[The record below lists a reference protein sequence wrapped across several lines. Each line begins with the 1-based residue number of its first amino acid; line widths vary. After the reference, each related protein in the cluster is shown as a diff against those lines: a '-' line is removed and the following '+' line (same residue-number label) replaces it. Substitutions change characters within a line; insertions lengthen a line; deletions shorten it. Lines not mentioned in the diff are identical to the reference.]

1 MLGGDLQIRQF
12 TPSVEGI
19 FNLISTDVG
28 RPLSDINHKLNVPNL
43 EQQILEVIRTLNLKA
58 AEIQDRDGHWYDLRI
73 RPYRTIDNKIDGA
86 VLVLVDIDNLKR
98 SNTQLMEA
106 RDYAEAIVQ
115 TVREPLLVL
124 NLDLRVIS
132 ANRSFYDTFHVAPV
146 ETEQHLIFELG
157 NGQWNIPQLRSL
169 LEEILANNTQ
179 FQDFEVEHDFE
190 QIGRKIM
197 RLNARKMPMIDNTQ
211 MILLAIEDITEL
223 HRLV

>member
-1 MLGGDLQIRQF
+1 M
-12 TPSVEGI
+12 
-19 FNLISTDVG
+19 
-28 RPLSDINHKLNVPNL
+28 
-43 EQQILEVIRTLNLKA
+43 KA
-58 AEIQDRDGHWYDLRI
+58 QEIQDRDGHWYDMRI

-86 VLVLVDIDNLKR
+86 VLVLVDIDNLKH
-98 SNTQLMEA
+98 SNSQLMEA
-106 RDYAEAIVQ
+106 RDYAEAIVE

-124 NLDLRVIS
+124 NLDLRVIT
-132 ANRSFYDTFHVAPV
+132 ANRSFYNTFQVRPV

-223 HRLV
+223 HRLETEHS

>member
-1 MLGGDLQIRQF
+1 
-12 TPSVEGI
+12 
-19 FNLISTDVG
+19 
-28 RPLSDINHKLNVPNL
+28 
-43 EQQILEVIRTLNLKA
+43 
-58 AEIQDRDGHWYDLRI
+58 
-73 RPYRTIDNKIDGA
+73 